1 MFSSI
6 PDPYPL
12 GASMTI
18 KMCSDS
24 ATCLPEG
31 RIAPED
37 QCIIDS
43 RSDFTRTVLT
53 YGNIN
58 SNIATF

>member
-31 RIAPED
+31 RIATGP
-37 QCIIDS
+37 QGQTLHVQFS
-43 RSDFTRTVLT
+43 HMGTL
-53 YGNIN
+53 
-58 SNIATF
+58 IAT